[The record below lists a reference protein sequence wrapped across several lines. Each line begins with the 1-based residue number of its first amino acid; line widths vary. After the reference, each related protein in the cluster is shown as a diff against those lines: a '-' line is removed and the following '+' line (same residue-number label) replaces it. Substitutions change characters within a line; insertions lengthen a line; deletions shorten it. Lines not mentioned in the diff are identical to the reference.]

1 MNIYWILHTL
11 VPVSPAKPLPR
22 SAFAA
27 IMATTASAVA
37 PRAAAAETGSV
48 TEMAAHGQ
56 PAASV
61 NARPLNAARFLV
73 AEVMRVPQAFA

>member
-1 MNIYWILHTL
+1 MPSHRA
-11 VPVSPAKPLPR
+11 SH
-22 SAFAA
+22 AA
-27 IMATTASAVA
+27 T
-37 PRAAAAETGSV
+37 ETGSV
-48 TEMAAHGQ
+48 TEMSAHGQ

>member
-11 VPVSPAKPLPR
+11 VSVFPAKPLPR

-37 PRAAAAETGSV
+37 PRASAETGSV
-48 TEMAAHGQ
+48 TEMAAPGQ

-61 NARPLNAARFLV
+61 YARPLNAARFLV